1 MSASEIL
8 NDDEA
13 VLAYCCDKT
22 MNGYEQ
28 ALHYGR
34 LSGYFDK
41 NNKLTVMGHKV
52 ARLLEDDLAA

>member
-1 MSASEIL
+1 MPASKISS
-8 NDDEA
+8 DYEA
-13 VLAYCCDKT
+13 VLAFCCDKT

-41 NNKLTVMGHKV
+41 NNKLTAMGYKV
-52 ARLLEDDLAA
+52 ARLIQDDLAA

>member
-1 MSASEIL
+1 MPTSKIS
-8 NDDEA
+8 NDYEA

-34 LSGYFDK
+34 LSGYFTK
-41 NNKLTVMGHKV
+41 ENKLTAMGHKV
-52 ARLLEDDLAA
+52 SRLIEDDLAA

>member
-1 MSASEIL
+1 MSASKIS
-8 NDDEA
+8 NDYEA

-41 NNKLTVMGHKV
+41 NNKLTAMGHKV
-52 ARLLEDDLAA
+52 ARLLADDLAA